1 RQASAVA
8 RSGFG
13 KLWNTG
19 VAYMQH
25 VKFVDNAYTL
35 PRRDVPDALA
45 EYLGGL
51 SDTARAG
58 FVLTLALLARGARG
72 DPNRRDFI
80 QALTAAVS
88 GSGAPDAIT
97 STAPPRVAAPVER
110 PAPPARATSTF
121 DENLATVHAW
131 FPLTD
136 DQRRQVIRAHLES
149 LSAEEREVFVE
160 HARQMAENIAGQIAD
175 HDAEEDRSWGGFIED
190 RMSYNLA
197 KLRTGQSDSRWVEAR
212 SELVAFARLIHMA
225 NEIAG

>member
-1 RQASAVA
+1 MS

-19 VAYMQH
+19 VAYLQH

-35 PRRDVPDALA
+35 PRQDVPDALA

-58 FVLTLALLARGARG
+58 FGLTLALLARRATG
-72 DPNRRDFI
+72 DPNRRAFI

-97 STAPPRVAAPVER
+97 STAPPQVAAPVER
-110 PAPPARATSTF
+110 SAPPTRAASTF

-131 FPLTD
+131 LPLTD
-136 DQRRQVIRAHLES
+136 DQRRQAIRTHLES
-149 LSAEEREVFVE
+149 LSAEEREVFVK
-160 HARQMAENIAGQIAD
+160 HARFMAENIAGQIAD
-175 HDAEEDRSWGGFIED
+175 HDAQEDRSWGDFIED

-197 KLRTGQSDSRWVEAR
+197 KLRTGQSDPRWVEAR
-212 SELVAFARLIHMA
+212 SELVAYARLIHMV
-225 NEIAG
+225 NQTAG